1 MWSCSLLQP
10 YSLLIFP
17 CSLYSNHGD
26 YFSSLLNQTLFLGF
40 LFHLHARKAYPCKVY
55 TSVVFIMFTLVSPIV
70 KFRTSSSSCEGTSYL
85 VAGTLFPSNQSS
97 AFCLYAFA
105 YYGLSYK
112 WKQTIWGLL
121 WLTSFTC
128 SVFKVCP
135 CCTVYHHFITFYCWI
150 DTLLYSYTVFCLF
163 TH

>member
-85 VAGTLFPSNQSS
+85 VAGTLFPSPSS
-97 AFCLYAFA
+97 PWWTRVLLSVSMHLPIMDFHINGSKQYGVFYDWLLLLVAFSRFVRVVPCIIT
-105 YYGLSYK
+105 S
-112 WKQTIWGLL
+112 LL
-121 WLTSFTC
+121 
-128 SVFKVCP
+128 
-135 CCTVYHHFITFYCWI
+135 FIAE
-150 DTLLYSYTVFCLF
+150 
-163 TH
+163 